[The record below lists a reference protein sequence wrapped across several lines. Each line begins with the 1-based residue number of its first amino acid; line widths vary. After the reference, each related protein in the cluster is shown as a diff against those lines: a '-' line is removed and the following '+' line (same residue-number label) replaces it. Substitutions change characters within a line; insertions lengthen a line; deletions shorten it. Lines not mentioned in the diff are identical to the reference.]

1 MAAGLNKAFGLG
13 NDVNAQGDDRG
24 MVGTLH
30 QVRVNGTD
38 GAGDGYELQPS
49 PAAVDQLLLGFDGT
63 ATGGVYAPAAAEVAA
78 GTVTLNNG
86 VSLANSALT
95 FGGATQSLVFT
106 PATNPMPNEDIEA
119 GFVAEAEFTPIGSQR
134 ELATLIGVG
143 GNFFVRFNNGSLQDG
158 YSADSGGTWRD
169 FRAGTGTVKAGEKH
183 VVSVAYVPSG
193 DGGAQVTLW
202 CGFDGSVAGFCDR
215 SVAGAWAVRRWSW
228 CGAARGRWWCGRR

>member
-24 MVGTLH
+24 MVGMLH

-63 ATGGVYAPAAAEVAA
+63 VTGGVYAPAAAEVAA

-106 PATNPMPNEDIEA
+106 PATTRCRTRTSRQASSRRRSSPP
-119 GFVAEAEFTPIGSQR
+119 
-134 ELATLIGVG
+134 
-143 GNFFVRFNNGSLQDG
+143 
-158 YSADSGGTWRD
+158 SAAS
-169 FRAGTGTVKAGEKH
+169 A
-183 VVSVAYVPSG
+183 SSPP
-193 DGGAQVTLW
+193 
-202 CGFDGSVAGFCDR
+202 
-215 SVAGAWAVRRWSW
+215 
-228 CGAARGRWWCGRR
+228 